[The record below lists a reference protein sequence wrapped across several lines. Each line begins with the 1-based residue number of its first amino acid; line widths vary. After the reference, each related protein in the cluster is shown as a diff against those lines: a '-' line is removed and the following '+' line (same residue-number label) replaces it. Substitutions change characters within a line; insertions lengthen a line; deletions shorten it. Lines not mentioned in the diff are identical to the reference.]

1 MDFLRKIK
9 VFGSEHAE
17 SAIGVSNSL
26 EGFHGFAE
34 LILKVYRSMETK
46 IDGFHEENQGIR

>member
-26 EGFHGFAE
+26 QGFRGFAE
-34 LILKVYRSMETK
+34 LISVVNMQKVR
-46 IDGFHEENQGIR
+46 

>member
-1 MDFLRKIK
+1 MDFLKKIK

-26 EGFHGFAE
+26 EGFCEAAE
-34 LILKVYRSMETK
+34 LILKVYLSMQTK
-46 IDGFHEENQGIR
+46 MRRFP